1 MKNAT
6 KLISLVLIASL
17 LTACGG
23 KGPAASEPGGSP
35 APDSP
40 AAETKVIHLA
50 TTVQNSMPAGAA
62 CEYFANLIN
71 ERTDGRYDVQ
81 YHPAGELGQTDEL
94 LQNVMGGTLEIA
106 QISIS
111 NISAYTNV
119 LEAVQYPFLLE
130 NYEQEKTAF
139 NSDEFEAIMKSV
151 DETLGV
157 HNLIIMEHGARHF
170 ANRVREVSSP
180 ADLAGLKLRVSTTST
195 NLKILEA
202 LGVSPVSLPYGQ
214 IYSSLQSN
222 VIDGEEINYTSVYS
236 EKHYEELSYFTDMA
250 LWPFPAMLMVGGSFW
265 NSLSAEDQEIF
276 TQAAAEAFD
285 YNFELLDQ
293 ATATA
298 EEAMKE
304 AGLTITKIAD
314 NSEFMAIAK
323 PFIDEAKAQDPLAE
337 AFVNMCMNLT

>member
-1 MKNAT
+1 MKKMK
-6 KLISLVLIASL
+6 KLIPLALLVSL
-17 LTACGG
+17 LAACG
-23 KGPAASEPGGSP
+23 SNTSP
-35 APDSP
+35 TSTPDDDTSVSTP
-40 AAETKVIHLA
+40 AETKVIHLA

-130 NYEQEKTAF
+130 NYEQEKIAF
-139 NSDEFEAIMKSV
+139 NSDEFAAIMKSV

-180 ADLAGLKLRVSTTST
+180 ADLAGLKLRVSTTTT

-236 EKHYEELSYFTDMA
+236 EKHYEELNYFTDMA
-250 LWPFPAMLMVGGSFW
+250 LWPFPAMLMVSGDFW
-265 NSLSAEDQEIF
+265 NSLSAEDQDIF
-276 TQAAAEAFD
+276 AQAAAEAFD

-304 AGLTITKIAD
+304 AGLTITKVED

-323 PFIDEAKAQDPLAE
+323 PFIDEAKAQDPIAA
-337 AFVNMCMNLT
+337 AFVDMCMSLNE